1 MLFKSHYISE
11 LNLSQNILRKKFVLF
26 DFKSYLC
33 THISVTKCT
42 CAQMAESV
50 DALVS
55 NTSGAIHPGS
65 IPGLGTKM
73 ERSLLLSFFRLY
85 TLVYIH
91 TFIPAYLP
99 TYILSYP
106 PFHENVYSDLFRIS
120 LSIFGFSKD
129 NIYLCRRNNL
139 YIITQQTEKID
150 EEIF

>member
-1 MLFKSHYISE
+1 MQTRANTKAVNHWFLMLFI
-11 LNLSQNILRKKFVLF
+11 VLIF
-26 DFKSYLC
+26 LYFIGYVL
-33 THISVTKCT
+33 
-42 CAQMAESV
+42 
-50 DALVS
+50 
-55 NTSGAIHPGS
+55 
-65 IPGLGTKM
+65 GLGTKM

>member
-1 MLFKSHYISE
+1 MSVQKLLVPLQPQIS
-11 LNLSQNILRKKFVLF
+11 KVVF
-26 DFKSYLC
+26 
-33 THISVTKCT
+33 
-42 CAQMAESV
+42 AQMAESV

-106 PFHENVYSDLFRIS
+106 PFHENVYSDLFRIG